1 MDKRVLRERMRR
13 KKRQM
18 MIRHYT
24 KIGLCVIGMILAVV
38 FVVRGIIIPIAHHVA
53 GGGSSDQTVQAQAD
67 TEEVQANSDA
77 AVRQPLKG
85 KSDTDK
91 IAAMTAGWHEDAN
104 GKWYQNTDGTYFSN
118 GFQDIDGVTYSFDE
132 NGYIQTGWVEKGV
145 KDYYFNEDGSYDP
158 SKVRPMLALTFDDGP
173 GEYTDELLDCLE
185 QNNAHATF
193 FMLGQNVSSYPDAP
207 KRMLELGC
215 EIGSHSWDHTQ
226 LTTIDL
232 DAVAKQFSDTDDA
245 LIQACGQAA
254 SVARAPYG
262 DGNSDIYNT
271 VNKPFFMWSLDTEDW
286 KLLDADADYSAVMN
300 GDLTDGTIILMHD
313 IHEPSVK
320 AALRLIPDLIAQG
333 YKLVTVS
340 EMAEAKNVTLQNAC
354 YVDFWPSTLSNGDVP
369 GYQGGS
375 DAAASA
381 DGTDGTSDAST
392 DSSDGSE
399 DYSDGSSD
407 SGDGSSDDSTY
418 MTILAVGNYRIKGK
432 VSETNVNSLNEG
444 DPVIVRSRVDD
455 SQTWKGTISSIKT
468 DATADDSTES
478 SDEMAYDDS
487 SDGSTGET
495 ASKYNFYVKLDDD
508 NGLMMGQHV
517 LVEPDNGQDEKKDG
531 MWLPAAYIKK
541 SNGKYYVW
549 LDSHNKLKLQEIKVG
564 EYDENL
570 DEYEVKS
577 GLKTTDYIACDDST
591 LKEGMRVTRVAP
603 EDSTSDYGEE
613 QTSDDA
619 ETFGAD
625 DYDSYEGDTSD
636 YGEDTYDSG
645 YDESIDDGTD
655 AGDDS
660 FDTGSDSSDIVDDG
674 TSDSDVADFGE

>member
-320 AALRLIPDLIAQG
+320 CATEKLIPALIDQG

-340 EMAEAKNVTLQNAC
+340 ELAEAKDVTLQSAS
-354 YVDFWPSTLSNGDVP
+354 YSDFWDSSLQAGRVA
-369 GYQGGS
+369 GYAGNSSDSEDSSDEGS
-375 DAAASA
+375 DGS
-381 DGTDGTSDAST
+381 
-392 DSSDGSE
+392 DSSDGSDVSDGSSNE
-399 DYSDGSSD
+399 DDYSDGSDESDYSDGSSD
-407 SGDGSSDDSTY
+407 DGS
-418 MTILAVGNYRIKGK
+418 
-432 VSETNVNSLNEG
+432 
-444 DPVIVRSRVDD
+444 
-455 SQTWKGTISSIKT
+455 
-468 DATADDSTES
+468 
-478 SDEMAYDDS
+478 YDDGS
-487 SDGSTGET
+487 YDDGS
-495 ASKYNFYVKLDDD
+495 
-508 NGLMMGQHV
+508 
-517 LVEPDNGQDEKKDG
+517 
-531 MWLPAAYIKK
+531 
-541 SNGKYYVW
+541 
-549 LDSHNKLKLQEIKVG
+549 G
-564 EYDENL
+564 EY
-570 DEYEVKS
+570 
-577 GLKTTDYIACDDST
+577 
-591 LKEGMRVTRVAP
+591 
-603 EDSTSDYGEE
+603 
-613 QTSDDA
+613 
-619 ETFGAD
+619 
-625 DYDSYEGDTSD
+625 
-636 YGEDTYDSG
+636 
-645 YDESIDDGTD
+645 
-655 AGDDS
+655 
-660 FDTGSDSSDIVDDG
+660 
-674 TSDSDVADFGE
+674 

>member
-215 EIGSHSWDHTQ
+215 EVGSHSWDHTQ

-320 AALRLIPDLIAQG
+320 CATEKLIPALIDQG

-340 EMAEAKNVTLQNAC
+340 ELAKAKDVTLQSAS
-354 YVDFWPSTLSNGDVP
+354 YSDFWDSSLQAGRVA
-369 GYQGGS
+369 GYAGNSSDSEDSSEDGS
-375 DAAASA
+375 DGS
-381 DGTDGTSDAST
+381 
-392 DSSDGSE
+392 DSSDGSDVSDGSSDE
-399 DYSDGSSD
+399 GDYSDGSDESDYSDGSSD
-407 SGDGSSDDSTY
+407 DGS
-418 MTILAVGNYRIKGK
+418 
-432 VSETNVNSLNEG
+432 
-444 DPVIVRSRVDD
+444 
-455 SQTWKGTISSIKT
+455 
-468 DATADDSTES
+468 
-478 SDEMAYDDS
+478 YDD
-487 SDGSTGET
+487 GS
-495 ASKYNFYVKLDDD
+495 
-508 NGLMMGQHV
+508 
-517 LVEPDNGQDEKKDG
+517 
-531 MWLPAAYIKK
+531 
-541 SNGKYYVW
+541 
-549 LDSHNKLKLQEIKVG
+549 
-564 EYDENL
+564 
-570 DEYEVKS
+570 
-577 GLKTTDYIACDDST
+577 
-591 LKEGMRVTRVAP
+591 
-603 EDSTSDYGEE
+603 
-613 QTSDDA
+613 
-619 ETFGAD
+619 
-625 DYDSYEGDTSD
+625 
-636 YGEDTYDSG
+636 
-645 YDESIDDGTD
+645 YDESYDDG
-655 AGDDS
+655 S
-660 FDTGSDSSDIVDDG
+660 
-674 TSDSDVADFGE
+674 EEY

>member
-320 AALRLIPDLIAQG
+320 CATEKLIPELINEG

-340 EMAEAKNVTLQNAC
+340 ELAEAKDVTLQSAS
-354 YVDFWPSTLSNGDVP
+354 YSDFWDSSLQAGRVAGYAGNSGDS
-369 GYQGGS
+369 S
-375 DAAASA
+375 DS
-381 DGTDGTSDAST
+381 S
-392 DSSDGSE
+392 DSSDGS
-399 DYSDGSSD
+399 DSTDGSDISDGSSD
-407 SGDGSSDDSTY
+407 SSDSSSDGSGDGSDYSDGSDGGSSDDGS
-418 MTILAVGNYRIKGK
+418 
-432 VSETNVNSLNEG
+432 
-444 DPVIVRSRVDD
+444 
-455 SQTWKGTISSIKT
+455 
-468 DATADDSTES
+468 
-478 SDEMAYDDS
+478 YDDGS
-487 SDGSTGET
+487 YDDGS
-495 ASKYNFYVKLDDD
+495 Y
-508 NGLMMGQHV
+508 
-517 LVEPDNGQDEKKDG
+517 
-531 MWLPAAYIKK
+531 
-541 SNGKYYVW
+541 
-549 LDSHNKLKLQEIKVG
+549 
-564 EYDENL
+564 
-570 DEYEVKS
+570 
-577 GLKTTDYIACDDST
+577 
-591 LKEGMRVTRVAP
+591 
-603 EDSTSDYGEE
+603 
-613 QTSDDA
+613 
-619 ETFGAD
+619 
-625 DYDSYEGDTSD
+625 
-636 YGEDTYDSG
+636 
-645 YDESIDDGTD
+645 DDG
-655 AGDDS
+655 S
-660 FDTGSDSSDIVDDG
+660 
-674 TSDSDVADFGE
+674 EEY